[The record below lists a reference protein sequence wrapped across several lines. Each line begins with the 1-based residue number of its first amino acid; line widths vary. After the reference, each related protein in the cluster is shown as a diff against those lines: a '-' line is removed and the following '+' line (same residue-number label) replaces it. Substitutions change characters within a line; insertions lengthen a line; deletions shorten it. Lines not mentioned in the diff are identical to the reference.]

1 MLRLPPRSTL
11 TDTLVPATTL
21 FRSTFQPYVGAGA
34 CYMIIFSA
42 DDGAFR
48 DVEIDDDLAPA
59 LEIGTDIMLT
69 PRYGFFV
76 EAKKAFLRTQA
87 RGTFAGA
94 PVVGDVRLDPWAV
107 SVGGVFRF

>member
-1 MLRLPPRSTL
+1 
-11 TDTLVPATTL
+11 
-21 FRSTFQPYVGAGA
+21 
-34 CYMIIFSA
+34 MIIFSA

-59 LEIGTDIMLT
+59 LAIGTDIMLT

-87 RGTFAGA
+87 RGTFDGA
-94 PVVGDVRLDPWAV
+94 PVVGDVRLGPWAA
-107 SVGGVFRF
+107 SVGGVFSLHTRRSIERKGVVEGKREAGQVNHGGRRM